1 MKIAILTSSR
11 ADYGIYKPLLK
22 ALYADDFFEVSIIA
36 FGTHLS
42 PYHGQTVNNIIS
54 DGYKVDYRIASLL
67 LTDDDSSL
75 SASMGL
81 TTIKFA
87 EFWKD
92 HVNDFDWVFCLGDR
106 FEMFAAVMAGL
117 SIGVKFAHIHGG
129 ETTLGAID
137 NVFRHSITL
146 ASRLHFVATTAFADR
161 VQSLLDIQGGD
172 VVVTGALSLDNLSD
186 IPLLDTAAFKEKWN
200 IDLTI
205 PSILITVHPE
215 TADAAMNE
223 QHIREIA
230 SLLPELQERYQLIIT
245 MPNADTNG
253 SLFRAAFQELGSQ
266 YTDRIKLIENFGTQS
281 YFSCM
286 QHVKLLL
293 GNTSSGIIEAASFN
307 KYVINLGDRQK
318 GRLAGKNVLHV
329 PIEKAAVWAA
339 IIKIEQSDAAK
350 VDNVYYNGGAVK
362 KIIEKLKSFS

>member
-1 MKIAILTSSR
+1 MRIAILTSSR
-11 ADYGIYKPLLK
+11 ADYGIYKPLIK
-22 ALYADDFFEVSIIA
+22 ALYADDFFKVTIIA

-42 PYHGQTVNNIIS
+42 PYHGETVNNIIR
-54 DGYKVDYRIASLL
+54 DGYTVDYRISSLL
-67 LTDDDSSL
+67 LTDDDASV

-81 TTIKFA
+81 TTIRFA
-87 EFWKD
+87 EFWKE
-92 HVNDFDWVFCLGDR
+92 HAKDFDWVLCLGDR

-161 VQSLLDIQGGD
+161 VRSLLDTQAGD
-172 VVVTGALSLDNLSD
+172 VVVTGALSLDNIAD
-186 IPLLDTAAFKEKWN
+186 IPLSDTESFKEKWN

-215 TADAAMNE
+215 TADAAQNE
-223 QHIREIA
+223 SHIREIEA
-230 SLLPELQERYQLIIT
+230 LLPELQEKYQLVIT

-253 SLFRAAFQELGSQ
+253 SLFRAAFTALGNKYPQ
-266 YTDRIKLIENFGTQS
+266 RIKLIENFGTQG

-286 QHVKLLL
+286 QHAKLLL

-318 GRLAGKNVLHV
+318 GRLAGDNVIHV
-329 PIEKAAVWAA
+329 PIEKAAILSALA
-339 IIKIEQSDAAK
+339 KIEAAGDVK
-350 VDNVYYNGGAVK
+350 VTNPYYNGGAVETIVNSFK
-362 KIIEKLKSFS
+362 GKL

>member
-1 MKIAILTSSR
+1 
-11 ADYGIYKPLLK
+11 
-22 ALYADDFFEVSIIA
+22 
-36 FGTHLS
+36 
-42 PYHGQTVNNIIS
+42 
-54 DGYKVDYRIASLL
+54 
-67 LTDDDSSL
+67 
-75 SASMGL
+75 MGL

-87 EFWKD
+87 EFWKE
-92 HVNDFDWVFCLGDR
+92 HTFDWVLCLGDR

-161 VQSLLDIQGGD
+161 VKSLLDTQTGD
-172 VVVTGALSLDNLSD
+172 IVVTGALSLDNLSD
-186 IPLLDTAAFKEKWN
+186 ISLLDTTAFKEKWN

-205 PSILITVHPE
+205 PSILLTIHPE
-215 TADAAMNE
+215 TADAAQNGA
-223 QHIREIA
+223 HIKEIEA
-230 SLLPELQERYQLIIT
+230 LLPELQERYQLIIT

-253 SLFRAAFQELGSQ
+253 SLFRAAFQSLGSK
-266 YTDRIKLIENFGTQS
+266 YPDRIKLIENFGTQS

-286 QHVKLLL
+286 QHAKLLL

-318 GRLAGKNVLHV
+318 GRLAGNNVLHV
-329 PIEKAAVWAA
+329 PINKTAILAALTE
-339 IIKIEQSDAAK
+339 IEQSGDVK

-362 KIIEKLKSFS
+362 KIVNKLKNIG

>member
-22 ALYADDFFEVSIIA
+22 ALYADDFFQVSIIA

-42 PYHGQTVNNIIS
+42 SYHGETVNNIIN
-54 DGYKVDYRIASLL
+54 DGYKVDYKISSLL
-67 LTDDDSSL
+67 LTDDDASV

-87 EFWKD
+87 EFWKE
-92 HVNDFDWVFCLGDR
+92 HANEFDWVLCLGDR

-146 ASRLHFVATTAFADR
+146 ASRLHFVASTAFADR
-161 VQSLLDIQGGD
+161 VRSLLDTQAGD
-172 VVVTGALSLDNLSD
+172 IVVSGALSLDNLSD
-186 IPLLDTAAFKEKWN
+186 IALLDTTAFKEKWN
-200 IDLTI
+200 IDLNI
-205 PSILITVHPE
+205 PSILITIHPE
-215 TADAAMNE
+215 TADAAKNGA
-223 QHIREIA
+223 HIKEIET
-230 SLLPELQERYQLIIT
+230 LLPELQERYQLIIT

-253 SLFRAAFQELGSQ
+253 SLFRAAFQALGNK
-266 YTDRIKLIENFGTQS
+266 YPDRIKLIENFGTQS

-286 QHVKLLL
+286 QHAKLLL
-293 GNTSSGIIEAASFN
+293 GNTSSGIIEAASFD

-318 GRLAGKNVLHV
+318 GRLAGNNVLHV
-329 PIEKAAVWAA
+329 PFEKAAILSALA
-339 IIKIEQSDAAK
+339 KIEASGDVK
-350 VDNVYYNGGAVK
+350 VDNVYYSGGAVK
-362 KIIEKLKSFS
+362 KIVNKLKDIG